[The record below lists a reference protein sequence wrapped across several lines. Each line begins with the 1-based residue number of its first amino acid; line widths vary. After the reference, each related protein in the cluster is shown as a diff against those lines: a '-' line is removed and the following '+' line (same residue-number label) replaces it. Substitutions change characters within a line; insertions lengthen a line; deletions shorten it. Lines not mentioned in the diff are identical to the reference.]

1 MRRLQAEFSVIS
13 PMYNVSRYL
22 PEYFASL
29 ERQTYGFENLQ
40 VILVDDG
47 SVDDTAAVAEAFAAR
62 HPNVTVLRK
71 ENGGQASARN
81 AALPHATGTWLT
93 FPDPDD
99 VLSDNY
105 FAEVAS
111 AVDPEN
117 PPSMLSVRMLL
128 WYEDADKI
136 RDTHALT
143 GRFRAGRVTKSLNE
157 SPSWVQPH
165 ITSGFMRREVVIDEG
180 LTFHTDLRLRFED
193 GSFASRYLLRF
204 AEPTV
209 TFIPEASYLY
219 RQRSDNSS
227 TVQSSSA
234 DPRKYTDT
242 IRYGYLPVI
251 DDALEH
257 RGEVPRWLQNLCLYD
272 QFWILRSSQTPGV
285 RNAPFPEGMYAELH
299 ELLPAFLQHMDD
311 EAIAQFDLMYVA
323 PWMREALT
331 LTKRGE
337 GYAPVYWGG
346 VRDPRRGL
354 RTVVFRYRGS
364 VPHIGLKVN
373 GVGATPLAQK
383 SFGLEYVGRPI
394 LMQHVLWVPDDA
406 SIELFLDG
414 VRQEILERPPLVPS
428 AYAVLSQDTRVS
440 QLLVRSKHVL
450 VRGRD
455 AVARR
460 LRPGG
465 LHYLRRD
472 HAVRSQRLAQKFAH
486 AWVFIDR
493 DVDAGDSAEDMYWW
507 MAEHHPEHNSWF
519 VVREGTPDWERMS
532 TAGARLVGYETPEF
546 YSLLKHA
553 DHLASSHADR
563 FITHAL
569 PIKMRPPK
577 YAFTFL
583 QHGVIK
589 GDISHWLNPKDIQVF
604 VASTL
609 DEYRY
614 LTEAPAY
621 RASRKEVRLTGLP
634 RFDVLLQRAES
645 VAASEKNL
653 IVVMPTWR
661 DYLVGGMGAHSADRE
676 AMADFA
682 ETEYAKRIAAL
693 LSDERLLTAVR
704 SAGARIVFM
713 PHPNMRPY
721 LSSFSL
727 PDEIEV
733 RSYADTDVREM
744 IVRARLLITDYSSIA
759 FNAAYIRTPVLYY
772 QHDRDQYFV
781 GHTERPGYFDYHR
794 DGFGPVVEDADEAVR
809 VAASIVAD
817 GPDPAHLERMD
828 RTFPVRDGR
837 NRERVYEAMLE
848 AQTFR
853 PLADRLKALP
863 ADNWDAELSADST
876 TAVDR

>member
-1 MRRLQAEFSVIS
+1 MRRLQAEFSIIS

-29 ERQTYGFENLQ
+29 ERQTYGFENLE

-47 SVDDTAAVAEAFAAR
+47 STDDTAEVAEAFAVR

-111 AVDPEN
+111 AIDSAN
-117 PPSMLSVRMLL
+117 APSMLSVRMLL
-128 WYEDADKI
+128 WYEDVDEI

-143 GRFRAGRVTKSLNE
+143 GRFRAGRVTKNLNE

-165 ITSGFMRREVVIDEG
+165 ITSGFMRREVVADAG
-180 LTFHTDLRLRFED
+180 LTFHTELRLRFED

-204 AEPTV
+204 SEPTV

-242 IRYGYLPVI
+242 IRHGYLPVI
-251 DDALEH
+251 DDALDQ

-299 ELLPAFLQHMDD
+299 ELLPAFLQHVDD

-331 LTKRGE
+331 LTKHGE

-364 VPHIGLKVN
+364 VPQIGLKVD

-383 SFGLEYVGRPI
+383 SFGLEYVGRPV

-406 SIELFLDG
+406 SIELFLNG
-414 VRQEILERPPLVPS
+414 VRQEILDRPPLVPG
-428 AYAVLSQDTRVS
+428 AYAPTSRDTRLT
-440 QLLVRSKHVL
+440 QLLA
-450 VRGRD
+450 RGRHMLTRGKA

-460 LRPGG
+460 LQPGG
-465 LHYLRRD
+465 LHYVRRD
-472 HAVRSQRLAQKFAH
+472 RAVRSQRLAQKFAR

-507 MAEHHPEHNSWF
+507 MAEHHAELNSWF

-532 TAGARLVGYETPEF
+532 AAGARLVGYETPEF
-546 YSLLKHA
+546 YALLKHA

-645 VAASEKNL
+645 VPDREKNL

-661 DYLVGGMGAHSADRE
+661 DYLVGGMGTHSADRE
-676 AMADFA
+676 AKADFA
-682 ETEYAKRIAAL
+682 ETEYAKRIAGL
-693 LSDERLLTAVR
+693 LSDERLLSAAR
-704 SAGARIVFM
+704 DAGARIVFM
-713 PHPNMRPY
+713 PHPNMRHY
-721 LSSFSL
+721 LSSFTL

-744 IVRARLLITDYSSIA
+744 IIRARLLITDYSSIA

-809 VAASIVAD
+809 VAASIVSD
-817 GPDPAHLERMD
+817 GPDPVHLERMD

-848 AQTFR
+848 AQTLR
-853 PLADRLKALP
+853 PLEQRMRAAP
-863 ADNWDAELSADST
+863 ADDWDTQLSADSM
-876 TAVDR
+876 TAVDG